1 MSNLNPAK
9 LQIKLIDIKKDVFNL
24 PRKYTLTHS
33 DTTGDLFLTIS
44 REYDEKQI
52 SGWYT
57 KFMRDEV
64 LGEWKA
70 KDGKHELHLYLH
82 ISGGFIFGWAKIRDK
97 IIRSHLKLVFQCI
110 RYAEQEIIERNPDL
124 DKSPIFAHFLSKRK
138 KFNTIE
144 LFGDLSNYRI

>member
-64 LGEWKA
+64 LGERKQ
-70 KDGKHELHLYLH
+70 
-82 ISGGFIFGWAKIRDK
+82 
-97 IIRSHLKLVFQCI
+97 KLVNMNYIYIFISVEDLFLGGQK
-110 RYAEQEIIERNPDL
+110 YEI
-124 DKSPIFAHFLSKRK
+124 K
-138 KFNTIE
+138 
-144 LFGDLSNYRI
+144 LFDRI